1 MSKTAKVSFKA
12 GKTRKLKKADM
23 VPIVWAND
31 DDINDTGS
39 EPVEFRCVI
48 RLDPAEEKTI
58 GGIIIPDDRKDRS
71 QMAATRAT
79 LLACGGNAFQDWKGL
94 IPAPGDRI
102 EVSKY
107 AGVTRE
113 ADPTDLVRIIQD
125 KEILAVL
132 T

>member
-1 MSKTAKVSFKA
+1 MSKTAKIRTAVVVDDPTVEF
-12 GKTRKLKKADM
+12 RYLE
-23 VPIVWAND
+23 ND
-31 DDINDTGS
+31 RAINDTGS
-39 EPVEFRCVI
+39 APVEFRCVI

-58 GGIIIPDDRKDRS
+58 GGIIIPDDRRDRS

>member
-1 MSKTAKVSFKA
+1 MGKIAKIRTAVVCDDP
-12 GKTRKLKKADM
+12 DM
-23 VPIVWAND
+23 EFTIQDGP
-31 DDINDTGS
+31 INDTGI
-39 EPVEFRCVI
+39 EPVEYKCVI
-48 RLDPAEEKTI
+48 RLDPVEEKTI

-79 LLACGGNAFQDWKGL
+79 LLACGGDAFTNPDWKGRV
-94 IPAPGDRI
+94 PKVGDRV

>member
-1 MSKTAKVSFKA
+1 MSKTAKV
-12 GKTRKLKKADM
+12 T
-23 VPIVWAND
+23 PINP
-31 DDINDTGS
+31 INDTGIK
-39 EPVEFRCVI
+39 PVDYKCVI

-94 IPAPGDRI
+94 IPVPGDRV

>member
-1 MSKTAKVSFKA
+1 MMNV
-12 GKTRKLKKADM
+12 TRKVEGESFEFHAETNMAKPQSKQS
-23 VPIVWAND
+23 W
-31 DDINDTGS
+31 NDTGI
-39 EPVEFRCVI
+39 EPVDYCCVV

-79 LLACGGNAFQDWKGL
+79 LLACGGNAFWDWKGR
-94 IPAPGDRI
+94 IPAPGDRV

-113 ADPTDLVRIIQD
+113 ADPTDLVRIIKD
-125 KEILAVL
+125 KEILGVL

>member
-1 MSKTAKVSFKA
+1 MSK
-12 GKTRKLKKADM
+12 KTTRIAVVADDPDM
-23 VPIVWAND
+23 EFHILP
-31 DDINDTGS
+31 INDTGI
-39 EPVEFRCVI
+39 EPVDYKCVI
-48 RLDPAEEKTI
+48 RLDPTEEKTI
-58 GGIIIPDDRKDRS
+58 GGIIIPDDRKDRT

-79 LLACGGNAFQDWKGL
+79 LLACGGNAFKDWDGRKP
-94 IPAPGDRI
+94 IPGDRV

-132 T
+132 V

>member
-1 MSKTAKVSFKA
+1 MSKTAKMTPEREAEIEGQLRNQKI
-12 GKTRKLKKADM
+12 
-23 VPIVWAND
+23 VPNYHPVA
-31 DDINDTGS
+31 INDTGI

-48 RLDPAEEKTI
+48 RLDPIEEKTV
-58 GGIIIPDDRKDRS
+58 GGIIIPDQRKDRS

-79 LLACGGNAFQDWKGL
+79 LLACGGNAFEDWKGRK
-94 IPAPGDRI
+94 PVAGDRV

-125 KEILAVL
+125 KEILGVL

>member
-1 MSKTAKVSFKA
+1 MSETAKIRTAVV
-12 GKTRKLKKADM
+12 ADDPD
-23 VPIVWAND
+23 VD
-31 DDINDTGS
+31 FTFINDTGI
-39 EPVEFRCVI
+39 EPVDYKCVI
-48 RLDPAEEKTI
+48 RLFPAEEKTI
-58 GGIIIPDDRKDRS
+58 GGIIIPDDRKDRD

-79 LLACGGNAFQDWKGL
+79 LLACGGNAFKDWDGRK
-94 IPAPGDRI
+94 PVPGDRV

-125 KEILAVL
+125 KEILGVL

>member
-1 MSKTAKVSFKA
+1 MGKTATTRATAQILPDMDQAQRDFDRLT
-12 GKTRKLKKADM
+12 GKS
-23 VPIVWAND
+23 
-31 DDINDTGS
+31 INDTGS

-58 GGIIIPDDRKDRS
+58 GGIIIPDDRRDRS

-79 LLACGGNAFQDWKGL
+79 LLACGGNAFEDWKGL
-94 IPAPGDRI
+94 IPAPGDRV

-113 ADPTDLVRIIQD
+113 ADPTDWVRIIQD

>member
-1 MSKTAKVSFKA
+1 MSKTAKIRTVA
-12 GKTRKLKKADM
+12 VVDDPDM
-23 VPIVWAND
+23 EFIIQDGP
-31 DDINDTGS
+31 INDTGS

-94 IPAPGDRI
+94 IPVPGDRV

>member
-1 MSKTAKVSFKA
+1 MSKTAKV
-12 GKTRKLKKADM
+12 T
-23 VPIVWAND
+23 PIKP
-31 DDINDTGS
+31 INDTGIK
-39 EPVEFRCVI
+39 PVEFRCII
-48 RLDPAEEKTI
+48 RLIPVAEKTI

-79 LLACGGNAFQDWKGL
+79 LLACGGNAFQDWKGYK
-94 IPAPGDRI
+94 PVAGDLV

-125 KEILAVL
+125 KEILGVL